1 MSCCLVQYYNLYIL
15 VWYLKHRRS
24 SIKTEEGEN
33 KGKEG
38 IKKGREIRKQGG
50 RKGIF
55 CGKRAYFWLNQ
66 SNLYHYRT

>member
-38 IKKGREIRKQGG
+38 IKKGRERNKEARRKEGYLLW
-50 RKGIF
+50 KESLF
-55 CGKRAYFWLNQ
+55 LA
-66 SNLYHYRT
+66 